1 MILFSLKCDQ
11 NHRFEA
17 WFKDNAS
24 YDKQKQANIITCPEC
39 GSAAV
44 TKAPMAPNVH
54 SSKTRK
60 TEPKREGH
68 NPEQGQSAPAGAGGS
83 GGAGNT
89 GSTEQVPAK
98 TTANMAEVA
107 AEIAPQLIDQARE
120 MQYRLQK
127 VIEQNFDDVG
137 KDFVKEARRIHNG
150 EADRRNIYGEASQED
165 SEELQDEGID
175 VMHLPW
181 IRKTDA

>member
-24 YDKQKQANIITCPEC
+24 YDKQKQAHIITCPEC
-39 GSAAV
+39 GTSAV

-54 SSKTRK
+54 STKTRK
-60 TEPKREGH
+60 TGPKTEATSQDQAQ
-68 NPEQGQSAPAGAGGS
+68 PETESAGGGS
-83 GGAGNT
+83 ASAGGT
-89 GSTEQVPAK
+89 GQNPTK
-98 TTANMAEVA
+98 TAPTMAVEA
-107 AEIAPQLIDQARE
+107 PEITPQLIDQARE
-120 MQYRLQK
+120 IQYRLQK
-127 VIEQNFDDVG
+127 VIEQNFDNVG
-137 KDFVKEARRIHNG
+137 KDFVKEARRIQNG